1 MRPIAAMVLLGLA
14 IGTRVDADAVVR
26 PDYPARPIRLIVPSA
41 PGSPPDVAARAISER
56 LASAL
61 GKPVIVEN
69 RPGATGTIGLAEIA
83 KAPPDG
89 YTIGSLSMPYTVAPN
104 LYAKLAYDTARDL
117 APVRQLVWSS
127 QLLVVRA
134 GSPWRSLDDLL
145 AAARANPGSLTF
157 SSGPP
162 GVTSH
167 LVGEMLKLRAGI
179 DIRAIPFKGSMEG
192 LAAVMGGQTD
202 FMFTPTGNAIGPV
215 KSGKLRPLATA
226 TPARLA
232 AYPDVPTMAELGYPG
247 FDVRDWHGIVAPA
260 GTPKPIVARLA
271 AEIRAATADPA
282 VKERLTAISMEP
294 AVDSSPEQFGT
305 LIRAELERWAKFVRE
320 SGIRAD

>member
-1 MRPIAAMVLLGLA
+1 MRRIGTAMILGALA
-14 IGTRVDADAVVR
+14 IGARAGADTAALR
-26 PDYPARPIRLIVPSA
+26 DYPARSIRLIVPGP
-41 PGSPPDVAARAISER
+41 PGVPPDLAARIVSER

-61 GKPVIVEN
+61 GKPIVIEN

-89 YTIGSLSMPYTVAPN
+89 YTIGTLGMPYTVAPN
-104 LYAKLAYDTARDL
+104 LYRRLAYDTARDL
-117 APVRQLVWSS
+117 SPVGQLVWSS

-134 GSPWRSLDDLL
+134 SSSWRSLDDLV

-157 SSGPP
+157 SSGQP

-167 LVGEMLKLRAGI
+167 LIGEMLKLRAGI

-192 LAAVMGGQTD
+192 LAATMGGQTD
-202 FMFTPTGNAIGPV
+202 FMFTPAGNALGPV
-215 KSGKLRPLATA
+215 KAGKLRPLATA

-232 AYPDVPTMAELGYPG
+232 AYPEVPTMAELGYPG

-260 GTPKPIVARLA
+260 GTPRPIIARLA
-271 AEIRAATADPA
+271 AEVRAATADPA
-282 VKERLTAISMEP
+282 VRERLAAISMDP
-294 AVDSSPEQFGT
+294 ALDSGPEQFGA

-320 SGIRAD
+320 SGIR